1 MIYTVEEKELE
12 QEMGQAIE
20 LSGEKLITPR
30 SGQAP
35 VPPRSKDH
43 EAEYEC
49 MTERVHTERMRLH
62 AHHYVYMCMCMCVF
76 VFVCMCR

>member
-30 SGQAP
+30 SRQAP
-35 VPPRSKDH
+35 VLPRSKDH
-43 EAEYEC
+43 EAE
-49 MTERVHTERMRLH
+49 
-62 AHHYVYMCMCMCVF
+62 
-76 VFVCMCR
+76 